1 MSFSAAAGK
10 IAPTV
15 IHTDAAGLAHGDFQ
29 LPWMT
34 APSPPT
40 MPRPP
45 AGRTCPSCWWC
56 RRSLA
61 CTSTSGSVPSPGAR
75 RLPGGGRQPVR
86 ASGRCIHHTDIPKL
100 VAELVSKVSDEQVY
114 ADLDASLA
122 WAARNGGDPARV
134 AVTGLLGRPPDLDV
148 CRAQPGREG
157 RVAWYGKLSV
167 GHGRSSSATRWTAQ
181 DLRAPVLGLYGGRD
195 ASIPLADVDRMKASL
210 AAGRCGAPLRDRGLP
225 RGRPRLPGR
234 LSSQLQRPGRPGR
247 LAPHAGLV
255 PEPPLIA
262 RWQERP

>member
-1 MSFSAAAGK
+1 
-10 IAPTV
+10 
-15 IHTDAAGLAHGDFQ
+15 
-29 LPWMT
+29 MT

-45 AGRTCPSCWWC
+45 AAEPAHRAGGAGD
-56 RRSLA
+56 LA

-86 ASGRCIHHTDIPKL
+86 ASGRCIRHTDIPKL

-134 AVTGLLGRPPDLDV
+134 AVTGFWGGRLTWM

-157 RVAWYGKLSV
+157 RRGLVRQAQRRPRPHQRYALDV
-167 GHGRSSSATRWTAQ
+167 AQ
-181 DLRAPVLGLYGGRD
+181 DLRARSCLRPRRQHSAGRRRQD
-195 ASIPLADVDRMKASL
+195 EGQPGRRQRAARRSEIVVYPRPTTASWPTIVPTTTPRPTAGAACWTGSRTTSNRPLARTPIT
-210 AAGRCGAPLRDRGLP
+210 GP
-225 RGRPRLPGR
+225 RGRR
-234 LSSQLQRPGRPGR
+234 SQRRP
-247 LAPHAGLV
+247 
-255 PEPPLIA
+255 
-262 RWQERP
+262 

>member
-10 IAPTV
+10 IAPPSFTPTPPGWPTA
-15 IHTDAAGLAHGDFQ
+15 ISSC
-29 LPWMT
+29 PWMT

-56 RRSLA
+56 RRSWRARAHQDL
-61 CTSTSGSVPSPGAR
+61 CR
-75 RLPGGGRQPVR
+75 RLAHAGYLAVAANLYERQGD
-86 ASGRCIHHTDIPKL
+86 ASAYTDIPKL

-134 AVTGLLGRPPDLDV
+134 AVTGFCWGGRLTWMYAAHNPAV
-148 CRAQPGREG
+148 KAG
-157 RVAWYGKLSV
+157 VAWYGKLSV
-167 GHGRSSSATRWTAQ
+167 GHGPLIKRYALDVAQ

-210 AAGRCGAPLRDRGLP
+210 AAGSVAARRSEIVVYPEADHGFLADY
-225 RGRPRLPGR
+225 RPNYNAQAAQDGWRRMLDWFQNH
-234 LSSQLQRPGRPGR
+234 L
-247 LAPHAGLV
+247 
-255 PEPPLIA
+255 
-262 RWQERP
+262 